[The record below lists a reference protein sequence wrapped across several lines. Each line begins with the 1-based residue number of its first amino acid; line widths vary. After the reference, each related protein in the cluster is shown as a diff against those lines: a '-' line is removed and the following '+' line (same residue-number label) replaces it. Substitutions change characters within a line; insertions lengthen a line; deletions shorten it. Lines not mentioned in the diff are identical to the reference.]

1 MSISQNNK
9 NILIAMIIFCVQFA
23 NALEYMMVNPIFPFM
38 AVDLHVAVSNAG
50 YVASIYTGSSVI
62 AGLLSFFF
70 IDRFNKHRI
79 LWLCLLFI
87 GALTLLVPLLHSL
100 PQVLW
105 IRFVTGLFGGISLG
119 VAMAVLLDSTS
130 ENARGKVIAI
140 VLSAFPMVS
149 IIGLPLMLWI
159 TNVFSW
165 HIAFYMLGAL
175 CIICGGL
182 VYCFIPKIEPDIEVQ
197 EHNDSPQKL
206 MNKRMLLGAASTGLS
221 NFGSLILIPLLVP
234 IFTDILHLST
244 QHLPWLFFMGGL
256 GALLGTKFASWIHDK
271 FSFKTLTV
279 WSTILLMVSMAYLL
293 LMIENSLWF
302 AYSFMFGMMFTV
314 YVRLILIAIWSANIP
329 KPEQR
334 GGFNSLQS
342 ALNNLFSSIAFV
354 IPSMWLNSAI
364 FNQSDL
370 MPILYLAIIVNLIV
384 LLCLKMTK

>member
-1 MSISQNNK
+1 
-9 NILIAMIIFCVQFA
+9 MIIFCVQFS

-38 AVDLHVAVSNAG
+38 AADLHVSISNAG

-100 PQVLW
+100 SQVLW

-130 ENARGKVIAI
+130 ENARGQVIAI

-165 HIAFYMLGAL
+165 HIAFYILGAL

-182 VYCFIPKIEPDIEVQ
+182 VYSFIPKIELDIEVQ
-197 EHNDSPQKL
+197 EHNDPPQKL
-206 MNKRMLLGAASTGLS
+206 MNKRILLGAASTGLS

-244 QHLPWLFFMGGL
+244 QHLPWLFFVGGL
-256 GALLGTKFASWIHDK
+256 GALLGTKLASWIHNK

-279 WSTILLMVSMAYLL
+279 WSTILLMLSMAYLL

-314 YVRLILIAIWSANIP
+314 YVRLILIAIWSADIP

-354 IPSMWLNSAI
+354 IPSMWLSSII

-384 LLCLKMTK
+384 LICFKMTK

>member
-87 GALTLLVPLLHSL
+87 GALTLVVPLLHSL
-100 PQVLW
+100 IQVLW

-165 HIAFYMLGAL
+165 HIAFYILGAL

-182 VYCFIPKIEPDIEVQ
+182 VYGFIPKIESDIEVQ
-197 EHNDSPQKL
+197 AHNDSPQKF
-206 MNKRMLLGAASTGLS
+206 MNTRILLGAASTGLS

-279 WSTILLMVSMAYLL
+279 WSTILLMLSMAYLL

-314 YVRLILIAIWSANIP
+314 YARLILIAIWSANIP

-354 IPSMWLNSAI
+354 IPSMWLSSAI

-370 MPILYLAIIVNLIV
+370 MPILYLAIIVNLII
-384 LLCLKMTK
+384 LPCLKMTK